1 MLSICKLALLSVSET
16 FLKLMTKNNTVDVYY
31 LNYLGHSL
39 SGLESVLFRSVL
51 RVAVFLRHASTEASP
66 WLPGPVR
73 SLRGL
78 WDVSGDE

>member
-39 SGLESVLFRSVL
+39 SGLESVLFRSIL
-51 RVAVFLRHASTEASP
+51 RVAVFLRDASIEASP

-73 SLRGL
+73 SLRGP
-78 WDVSGDE
+78 VGCIR